1 MGGANT
7 QFRPILYIQF
17 TDQRPLTHPLP
28 HVPLNPR
35 ASQQVHDLLTYYR
48 GGPQVARPH
57 AHELPLRRLPPR
69 LLAPSRAP
77 SATLSASLSAGLA
90 TPQARVQLFAERF
103 ERRVALG
110 CSFRLG

>member
-1 MGGANT
+1 MGGLGA
-7 QFRPILYIQF
+7 PIRNSGLFFTFQF
-17 TDQRPLTHPLP
+17 TDQRPLTHPVP
-28 HVPLNPR
+28 HVPAQPSGQP
-35 ASQQVHDLLTYYR
+35 APGCTPYLLTT
-48 GGPQVARPH
+48 GPQVARPH

-77 SATLSASLSAGLA
+77 SATLRAGLA